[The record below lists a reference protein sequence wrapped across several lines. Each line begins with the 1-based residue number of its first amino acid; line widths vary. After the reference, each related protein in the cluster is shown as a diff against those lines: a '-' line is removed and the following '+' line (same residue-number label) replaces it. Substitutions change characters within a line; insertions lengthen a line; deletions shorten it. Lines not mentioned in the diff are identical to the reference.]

1 MTQLFNRIQITND
14 HRMVTNGEKQ
24 HAILL
29 ATQEDSKI
37 SRFIAIKQSQL
48 AEEMKEDSVAM
59 KTVRVILTD
68 ISNHI

>member
-1 MTQLFNRIQITND
+1 MND
-14 HRMVTNGEKQ
+14 HMMVSNGEKQ

-37 SRFIAIKQSQL
+37 SRIIANKQGQL

-59 KTVRVILTD
+59 KTVC
-68 ISNHI
+68 SH

>member
-1 MTQLFNRIQITND
+1 
-14 HRMVTNGEKQ
+14 MVTNGEKQ